1 MGEDSRA
8 SPPGSQGW
16 RLRQGVSAWNAWR
29 RSEAEGSLHPDL
41 GGEDLAGL
49 DLCGAMLQGS
59 VLRGAQLMDA
69 QLASADLARAD
80 LTGACLSGADLCGA
94 NLRGALLRDA
104 DLSMATLIGA
114 RLEGAV
120 LTGACLWETR
130 RADWSITD
138 VECEYAFWDE
148 RGAEE
153 HSYSPGEF
161 ARAYGAAPPRV
172 RATEERREVALALLP
187 LLIER
192 CEART
197 PGARLRIRRV
207 ESSDAAPLLELCAE
221 PADGDDALALR
232 EQLEATRAE
241 LARVEAEHARFIEK
255 VVPLLDALGQPYR
268 VPMTVLFL
276 DLAGFASMPAAQQR
290 EAVEIARLHAVGL
303 TRRFR
308 PKYSNTW
315 GDAIVA
321 AFDDPNAGLEFACR
335 LLQYLAIDAIGA
347 RIGMSFGELELHPD
361 RVRERIDIKGPAMS
375 EGGRLEPMAHVGEVL
390 ISRTLHDHP
399 ALRRDRF
406 RFHPHRRALKKNV
419 ADLHAGEL
427 LDCYTVELSPT
438 PGRPEERV
446 P

>member
-1 MGEDSRA
+1 MGEEPRS
-8 SPPGSQGW
+8 SQPSSEGW

-29 RSEAEGSLHPDL
+29 HSGAEGAARPEL

-49 DLCGAMLQGS
+49 DLCGALLQGA

-69 QLASADLARAD
+69 QLASADLERAD

-130 RADWSITD
+130 RADWSIAR
-138 VECEYAFWDE
+138 VECGYAFWDE
-148 RGAEE
+148 RGTEE
-153 HSYSPGEF
+153 HSYAPGEF
-161 ARAYGAAPPRV
+161 ARAYGAPAPRV
-172 RATEERREVALALLP
+172 LAREERREVELALLP

-192 CEART
+192 CEARA

-207 ESSDAAPLLELCAE
+207 ESQDATPLLELCAE
-221 PADGDDALALR
+221 PAPGDDALALR
-232 EQLEATRAE
+232 EELETVRAE
-241 LARVEAEHARFIEK
+241 LERVEAEHARFVEK

-276 DLAGFASMPAAQQR
+276 DLAGFARMPAALQR

-335 LLQYLAIDAIGA
+335 LLQYLGIDAIGA

-375 EGGRLEPMAHVGEVL
+375 EGGRLEPMAEVGEVL
-390 ISRTLHDHP
+390 ISRALHEHP
-399 ALRRDRF
+399 AIRHERF
-406 RFHPHRRALKKNV
+406 RFLPFRRALKKSV
-419 ADLHAGEL
+419 AELQAGEL
-427 LDCYTVELSPT
+427 IECYGVEL
-438 PGRPEERV
+438 RRD
-446 P
+446 

>member
-1 MGEDSRA
+1 MREEA
-8 SPPGSQGW
+8 KGSQGW
-16 RLRQGVSAWNAWR
+16 RLREGVAAWNAWR
-29 RSEAEGSLHPDL
+29 RGGGEGTVRPEL
-41 GGEDLAGL
+41 GGEDLAGI
-49 DLCGAMLQGS
+49 DLCGALLQGS

-69 QLASADLARAD
+69 QLAAADLERAD
-80 LTGACLSGADLCGA
+80 LSGACLSGADLCGA
-94 NLRGALLRDA
+94 NLCGALLRDA

-114 RLEGAV
+114 RLERAV

-130 RADWSITD
+130 RADWSIAD
-138 VECEYAFWDE
+138 VVCEYAFWDE
-148 RGAEE
+148 RCTEE
-153 HSYSPGEF
+153 RSYAPGEF
-161 ARAYGAAPPRV
+161 ERAYGTPSARLV
-172 RATEERREVALALLP
+172 ERGERREVELALLP

-192 CEART
+192 CEARS
-197 PGARLRIRRV
+197 PGARVRIRRV
-207 ESSDAAPLLELCAE
+207 ESADGTPLFELCAE
-221 PADGDDALALR
+221 PADGEDALALR
-232 EQLEATRAE
+232 EELEAARVE
-241 LARVEAEHARFIEK
+241 LARVEAEHARFVEK

-308 PKYSNTW
+308 PRYSNTW

-375 EGGRLEPMAHVGEVL
+375 EGGRLEPMAQVGEVL
-390 ISRTLHDHP
+390 ISRALHDHP
-399 ALRRDRF
+399 DLRRERF
-406 RFHPHRRALKKNV
+406 LFRPFRRALKKSV
-419 ADLHAGEL
+419 AELHAGEL
-427 LDCYTVELSPT
+427 IECYGVELCA
-438 PGRPEERV
+438 R
-446 P
+446 